1 MSFAQLKE
9 ESVHLFNGYPFLTAI
24 HDELEYRQALKLV
37 EELLEDDVKYEVLI
51 GLLSNAIEKWENKSD
66 YFFCF
71 NQRQKDLDQG
81 IAVLKTIMEQHQLG
95 IDDFHDEIG
104 KKSYV
109 SQIMNGKRNLTL
121 NHIKSLSKRFGVP
134 GGIFV

>member
-51 GLLSNAIEKWENKSD
+51 ELLSNE
-66 YFFCF
+66 
-71 NQRQKDLDQG
+71 
-81 IAVLKTIMEQHQLG
+81 IAPG
-95 IDDFHDEIG
+95 
-104 KKSYV
+104 
-109 SQIMNGKRNLTL
+109 TL
-121 NHIKSLSKRFGVP
+121 NS
-134 GGIFV
+134 IFEQAGLNK